1 MYATEEDLI
10 KRFGNEVENLK
21 SMLPD
26 GAIAEALQDA
36 TEEIDSYVAVKYSL
50 PLPSIPSTLQRIACN
65 IARYRLYF
73 QQPTEEVENRYKAEI
88 DFLKRIAD
96 GKAVL
101 NILNQENEVTEEK
114 PKNSP
119 ATMPIGTTYRGGV
132 FGDDVLNMMPSLKLG
147 DYGCSNQS
155 YK

>member
-21 SMLPD
+21 AMLPE

-73 QQPTEEVENRYKAEI
+73 QQPTDEVENRYKAEI
-88 DFLKRIAD
+88 DYLKRIAD

-101 NILNQENEVTEEK
+101 NILNQDNEVTEEK

-132 FGDDVLNMMPSLKLG
+132 FGDDILNRMPSIKEG
-147 DYGCSNQS
+147 
-155 YK
+155 

>member
-1 MYATEEDLI
+1 MYATEEDMI
-10 KRFGNEVENLK
+10 KRFGNEVETLK
-21 SMLPD
+21 SMLPE

-36 TEEIDSYVAVKYSL
+36 TEEIDSYVAVKYTL

-73 QQPTEEVENRYKAEI
+73 QQPTDEVENRYKAEI
-88 DFLKRIAD
+88 DYLKRIAD
-96 GKAVL
+96 GKAML
-101 NILNQENEVTEEK
+101 NILNQDNEVTEEK

-132 FGDDVLNMMPSLKLG
+132 FGDDILNRMPSIKEG
-147 DYGCSNQS
+147 
-155 YK
+155 

>member
-1 MYATEEDLI
+1 MYATEEDMI

-21 SMLPD
+21 AMLPE

-50 PLPSIPSTLQRIACN
+50 PLPNIPSTLQRIACN

-73 QQPTEEVENRYKAEI
+73 QQPTDEVENRYKAEI
-88 DFLKRIAD
+88 EFLKRIAD

-114 PKNSP
+114 PK
-119 ATMPIGTTYRGGV
+119 
-132 FGDDVLNMMPSLKLG
+132 KLTG
-147 DYGCSNQS
+147 NYANRYNLSRLCFCRRYS
-155 YK
+155 

>member
-1 MYATEEDLI
+1 MYATEEDMI
-10 KRFGNEVENLK
+10 KRFGHEIENLK
-21 SMLPD
+21 AMLPE

-36 TEEIDSYVAVKYSL
+36 TEEIDSYVAVKYTL

-73 QQPTEEVENRYKAEI
+73 QQPTDEVENRYKAEI

-101 NILNQENEVTEEK
+101 NILNQDNEVTEEK

-132 FGDDVLNMMPSLKLG
+132 FGDDILNRMPSIKEG
-147 DYGCSNQS
+147 
-155 YK
+155 

>member
-1 MYATEEDLI
+1 MYATEEDMI

-21 SMLPD
+21 AMLPE

-73 QQPTEEVENRYKAEI
+73 QQPTDEVENRYKAEI
-88 DFLKRIAD
+88 DYLKRIAD

-101 NILNQENEVTEEK
+101 NILNQDNEVTEEK

-132 FGDDVLNMMPSLKLG
+132 FGDDILNRMPSIK
-147 DYGCSNQS
+147 
-155 YK
+155 

>member
-10 KRFGNEVENLK
+10 KRFGNEVETLK
-21 SMLPD
+21 SMLPE

-73 QQPTEEVENRYKAEI
+73 QQPTDEVENRYKAEI

-132 FGDDVLNMMPSLKLG
+132 FGDDILNRMPSIK
-147 DYGCSNQS
+147 
-155 YK
+155 

>member
-10 KRFGNEVENLK
+10 KRFGNEVETLK
-21 SMLPD
+21 SMLPE

-36 TEEIDSYVAVKYSL
+36 AEEIDSYVAVKYRL

-73 QQPTEEVENRYKAEI
+73 QQPTDEVENRYKAEI

-119 ATMPIGTTYRGGV
+119 VTMPIGTTYRGGV
-132 FGDDVLNMMPSLKLG
+132 FGDDILNRMPSIKEG
-147 DYGCSNQS
+147 
-155 YK
+155 